1 MRSMSLL
8 NADAVNAAGVIGR
21 REVTGPITMQN
32 SNSLVTRIAR
42 VSVCALPFPGSPLS
56 RKAALVGA
64 LARGHR
70 FGEVCIECGTNFFEP
85 NLVGFHLLLWTDR
98 ESLHTL
104 QNTNQPVH
112 IPVPQKDFGV

>member
-1 MRSMSLL
+1 MSLL
-8 NADAVNAAGVIGR
+8 NATAVIAAGVIGT
-21 REVTGPITMQN
+21 REYGRPAALLNNYSSM
-32 SNSLVTRIAR
+32 TRSGR
-42 VSVCALPFPGSPLS
+42 VCGRALPFPGSSLS
-56 RKAALVGA
+56 REAALIGA

-70 FGEVCIECGTNFFEP
+70 FGEVCIECGANFFEP
-85 NLVGFHLLLWTDR
+85 NLVGLHLLLWTDR